1 MAAGGLELEGVV
13 KARSSEE
20 RVAPNDACLPSDARH
35 APFSTEVISRVWTF
49 SYTATSSSCE
59 RFRLDSKFLFRVK
72 TRLTVE
78 LFRDYLSL

>member
-35 APFSTEVISRVWTF
+35 APFSTEVISRESGPSATRRLRPFVKDSIWT
-49 SYTATSSSCE
+49 
-59 RFRLDSKFLFRVK
+59 LDSCLESRF
-72 TRLTVE
+72 
-78 LFRDYLSL
+78 S